1 MVILWIVSDEMYQGS
16 SRGELEM
23 EPWKGEEQS
32 KQNSSWVLSVPTWN
46 LLEQTKTKRTLGH
59 SLQGTAADKG
69 PRPRSP
75 MSGSLFHTCQTPI
88 RRHIVPHINEHPLP
102 GKGTL
107 TYSNKATSRQTPT
120 REGRWMAKWPAY
132 TKRHMPRSACP
143 PPHQSHPSWVGDTQ
157 TGFRLPL
164 SLWMVLLSM
173 QCFTSTSP
181 AWLRTPEL
189 LLSSRYSDLL
199 GIMISG
205 GAFTWVGPRV
215 TRALK
220 GEWSRP
226 ENRCEGGEPQTHSF
240 TQHNSRVSKNPQ
252 VTKIQ

>member
-1 MVILWIVSDEMYQGS
+1 MVILWIVSDDTYQGS

-143 PPHQSHPSWVGDTQ
+143 PPPISLIPHGWVIRRLVSGFPCPSEWFSCPCNALHQLHQPGLGLLNYYSLPDTAISW
-157 TGFRLPL
+157 
-164 SLWMVLLSM
+164 
-173 QCFTSTSP
+173 
-181 AWLRTPEL
+181 A
-189 LLSSRYSDLL
+189 
-199 GIMISG
+199 
-205 GAFTWVGPRV
+205 
-215 TRALK
+215 
-220 GEWSRP
+220 
-226 ENRCEGGEPQTHSF
+226 
-240 TQHNSRVSKNPQ
+240 
-252 VTKIQ
+252 